1 MEYHNLNQGGDDL
14 HVRWSI
20 RRDLPK
26 ILDIENKSFKNPL
39 DKDAFCYY
47 LGQNNIVSMVIEKD
61 LNEIL
66 GFMVYK
72 LDKQGL
78 GLVDFAVHPD
88 FRRQGV
94 GRCMMHK
101 LKSKLSGGRRRK
113 IISDVRESNLE
124 GQLFLKDQGFKA
136 RFIMGNYYEDTAE
149 DAYVMSYTYGGP
161 MNPANRVSEYFSKS
175 DKEI

>member
-1 MEYHNLNQGGDDL
+1 
-14 HVRWSI
+14 
-20 RRDLPK
+20 
-26 ILDIENKSFKNPL
+26 
-39 DKDAFCYY
+39 
-47 LGQNNIVSMVIEKD
+47 
-61 LNEIL
+61 
-66 GFMVYK
+66 
-72 LDKQGL
+72 
-78 GLVDFAVHPD
+78 
-88 FRRQGV
+88 
-94 GRCMMHK
+94 MHK

-175 DKEI
+175 NKEI

>member
-1 MEYHNLNQGGDDL
+1 MEYHNSNQGRDDL

-20 RRDLPK
+20 RRDLPR
-26 ILDIENKSFKNPL
+26 IIDIENKSFENPL

-47 LGQNNIVSMVIEKD
+47 LGQNNLVSMVIEKD
-61 LNEIL
+61 LDEVL

-72 LDKQGL
+72 LDKQRL

-101 LKSKLSGGRRRK
+101 LKSKLSGGGRRK

-136 RFIMGNYYEDTAE
+136 IGIYREYYEDTGE
-149 DAYVMSYTYGGP
+149 NVYHMSYKI
-161 MNPANRVSEYFSKS
+161 NENDVIQNRISKYFLRH
-175 DKEI
+175 